1 MNSGR
6 QGAFAGVKA
15 PGKGAHTGQ
24 GSKGF
29 TLIEVMV
36 VIVVI
41 GIMVSLV
48 QFSTSGNR
56 PEEKLRQA
64 SERFAGVFDIAAEYS
79 MLNNV
84 ELGLLVDKNSYQFV
98 GYDGVRWSPL
108 ADEDLFAAYSVP
120 EDLAIDLELDDLPI
134 EEPALYDRSTF
145 EVEEE
150 DSFSEE
156 EEEKIIPQVYILSG
170 GDITPFSLTFS
181 FAEELVLDEE
191 FAYRVTGLFTTP
203 LTIEFLIDG
212 KVIAGPETDE

>member
-1 MNSGR
+1 MNLGR

-15 PGKGAHTGQ
+15 SGKGLRTGR

-108 ADEDLFAAYSVP
+108 PDEDLFASYSVS
-120 EDLAIDLELDDLPI
+120 EDLAMALELDDLPI
-134 EEPALYDRSTF
+134 EEPALYDRSIF

-181 FAEELVLDEE
+181 FVEELVLDEE

-203 LTIEFLIDG
+203 LTREFLIDG
-212 KVIAGPETDE
+212 KVIAGPEADE